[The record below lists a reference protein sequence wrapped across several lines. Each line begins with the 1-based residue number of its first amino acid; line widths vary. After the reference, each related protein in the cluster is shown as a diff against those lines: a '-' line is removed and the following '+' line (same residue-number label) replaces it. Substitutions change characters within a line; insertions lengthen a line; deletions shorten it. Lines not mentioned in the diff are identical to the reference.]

1 MVPYFKIDKS
11 DVVYSKQVE
20 IDPKLVKHDIII
32 LSMCGVLS
40 DNILKISS
48 FIDHVENID
57 LSLAEKL
64 YLKRTRRILNS
75 NIEYTKL
82 YVSNEMQRIYPKDDD
97 SSEHSTSGNTLIRPI
112 EVVIIRGSND
122 IAPNQ
127 LSININSIIGNN
139 NTITYVGNPTILIS
153 NEREL
158 VKKWINSNPP
168 AQNEFS
174 TDYYARLKIGIAN
187 QVKYIKL
194 GNNFLHSIISSC
206 GFKTHKYNNR
216 AAWIK

>member
-139 NTITYVGNPTILIS
+139 NTITYVGIQL
-153 NEREL
+153 
-158 VKKWINSNPP
+158 
-168 AQNEFS
+168 
-174 TDYYARLKIGIAN
+174 Y
-187 QVKYIKL
+187 
-194 GNNFLHSIISSC
+194 
-206 GFKTHKYNNR
+206 
-216 AAWIK
+216 